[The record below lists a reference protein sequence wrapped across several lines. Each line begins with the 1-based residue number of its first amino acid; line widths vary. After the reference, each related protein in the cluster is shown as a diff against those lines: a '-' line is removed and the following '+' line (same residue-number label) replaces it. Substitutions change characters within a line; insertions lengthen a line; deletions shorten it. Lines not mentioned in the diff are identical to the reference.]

1 MFPSG
6 GFDQNVIIFIIDM
19 SPYVH
24 VDNKKNEFLIIVEG
38 PTQRLDGTTLTVKKN
53 YSLKFIETRK

>member
-1 MFPSG
+1 
-6 GFDQNVIIFIIDM
+6 M

-53 YSLKFIETRK
+53 YSLKLIETRK

>member
-1 MFPSG
+1 
-6 GFDQNVIIFIIDM
+6 M

-24 VDNKKNEFLIIVEG
+24 VDNKKIEFLIIVEG
-38 PTQRLDGTTLTVKKN
+38 PTQRLDGTALTVKKN